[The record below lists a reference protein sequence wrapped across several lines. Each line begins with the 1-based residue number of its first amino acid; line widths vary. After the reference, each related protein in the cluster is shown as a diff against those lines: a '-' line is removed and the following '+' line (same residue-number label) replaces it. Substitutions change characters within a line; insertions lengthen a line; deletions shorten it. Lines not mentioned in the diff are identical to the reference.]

1 MNMKNKPLRWL
12 SIIFCVALTACVA
25 QAPPAAVPE
34 PETGP
39 ATGTRGMVS
48 AAHPIATE
56 AGLSILRQG
65 GNAFDA
71 AVAIASTLNV
81 VEPMM
86 SGMGG
91 YGTILV
97 YDVEKREAHYLD
109 ASGKIPIGV
118 DSDAYRSP
126 TPGYEENRRNA
137 KAVSTP
143 GAANAWEA
151 MSKRFGTL
159 PWEQLLKPAIQA
171 AEEGFRLDDRAAR
184 FIDLAFDEFPDH
196 ARAFYGE
203 EGVPLAAGDLLVQ
216 KDLAASLRQLA
227 SEGARAIYGGSLG
240 RAIDAA
246 MKDAGGFLA
255 FQDLLDD
262 RAEWWRPISISY
274 RGHQVVTPSAPA
286 GAFPMLVRL
295 GMMSLED
302 NRQLG
307 HNSLAYLHRFAEV
320 TKHAYWTRLAH
331 SGDPDVKPPPYD
343 TLLSES
349 YWRAQNAN
357 IDPDTATPFDASDIA
372 DAQNSNSS
380 SSPLRGHTTHFVVA
394 DRWGNVVSATVT
406 LGNLFGSRIMPE
418 GTGIWLNN
426 SLAYC
431 TFEPKGNP
439 MDAHPGRRK
448 LSSDSPSFVLRDG
461 RPWVALGTPGGHTIT
476 QTVAQMIMNVVD
488 FDMNIRDAI
497 AAPRIA
503 FNVPQHL
510 NVEETVPQGIR
521 DQLAA
526 HGHQIRV
533 RYLGNAHG
541 LTVEYGEDGKPVR
554 FTGASDP
561 RGRGLARGY

>member
-1 MNMKNKPLRWL
+1 MRQSNRWIL
-12 SIIFCVALTACVA
+12 SAVLCVAPAACVA
-25 QAPPAAVPE
+25 KAPPVAVLE
-34 PETGP
+34 PENGP
-39 ATGTRGMVS
+39 AIGRRGMVS
-48 AAHPIATE
+48 TAHPIATE
-56 AGLSILRQG
+56 AGLSTLRRG

-97 YDVEKREAHYLD
+97 YDVEGAEAHYLD
-109 ASGKIPIGV
+109 ASGKIPMGV
-118 DSDAYRSP
+118 DADAYRPP

-151 MSKRFGTL
+151 MSRRFGTL
-159 PWEQLLKPAIQA
+159 PWEELLEPAIRA
-171 AEEGFRLDDRAAR
+171 AEEGFEIDGRTAW
-184 FIDLAFDEFPDH
+184 FIELAFDEFPDH
-196 ARAFYGE
+196 ARAFYGKQ
-203 EGVPLAAGDLLVQ
+203 GAPLQAGDRLVQ

-227 SEGARAIYGGSLG
+227 REGAGAIYGGSLG
-240 RAIDAA
+240 KTIDAA
-246 MKDAGGFLA
+246 MRDAGGFLA
-255 FQDLLDD
+255 YQDLASD
-262 RAEWWRPISISY
+262 RAEWWRPISITY
-274 RGHQVVTPSAPA
+274 RGHEVVTPSAPA

-302 NRQLG
+302 NRRLG
-307 HNSLAYLHRFAEV
+307 HNSPAYLHRFAEI
-320 TKHAYWTRLAH
+320 TKHAYWTRLAY

-349 YWRAQNAN
+349 YWRSQHEN
-357 IDPDTATPFDASDIA
+357 IDRDRAKPFDASNIA
-372 DAQNSNSS
+372 TAQTSDN
-380 SSPLRGHTTHFVVA
+380 TTHFVVA

-439 MDAHPGRRK
+439 MDAHPGLRK

-476 QTVAQMIMNVVD
+476 QTVAQMIVNVVD
-488 FDMNIRDAI
+488 FRMDIQDAI
-497 AAPRIA
+497 TAPRIA
-503 FNVPQHL
+503 FNVPNHL
-510 NVEETVPQGIR
+510 DVEEAVPQDVR
-521 DQLAA
+521 DQLVAR
-526 HGHQIRV
+526 GHQVRIRT
-533 RYLGNAHG
+533 LGNAHG
-541 LTVEYGEDGKPVR
+541 LTVEYDDSGRPVR
-554 FTGASDP
+554 FTGGSDP
-561 RGRGLARGY
+561 RGNGLAKGY